1 MKYIAIVFAAA
12 ALMFLNLASQKANRE
27 ITRLKAHVTSLEDRV
42 FVLEQKK

>member
-1 MKYIAIVFAAA
+1 MKYIIAICLAAS
-12 ALMFLNLASQKANRE
+12 LFFLSMGGRQADRE